1 MAVVEASFL
10 ACEKATSRELIFD
23 LDRCESRG
31 KRENKVY
38 AWSGADYDDSLETS
52 WALAVM

>member
-31 KRENKVY
+31 KQGKFTRGRALIMTIHSKLRE
-38 AWSGADYDDSLETS
+38 L
-52 WALAVM
+52 

>member
-31 KRENKVY
+31 KQRKMKFTRGRALIMTIHSKLRE
-38 AWSGADYDDSLETS
+38 L
-52 WALAVM
+52 